1 MGLKN
6 EPTVT
11 PIAIDLACSMSLMK
25 YDAAC
30 RAVVEAHR
38 IDEVKDIRDKAIA
51 MSAYAKQAKDG
62 ELIAKATAIRKR
74 AERRLGELMDDDR
87 KAGKLAKGGGD
98 RKSDHRVAKRPGDAP
113 SLADQGIDKNLADR
127 ARKAA
132 AMPEAKFEEQVA
144 RAVKVAVAATEGD
157 AAVVREARKAQQDAK
172 LKRRIERVREFAD
185 KTMASPGTKYSV
197 G

>member
-38 IDEVKDIRDKAIA
+38 IDEVKDIRDKAVA

-62 ELIAKATAIRKR
+62 GLIAHATAIRKR
-74 AERRLGELMDDDR
+74 AERRLGELMEDDR
-87 KAGKLAKGGGD
+87 RAGKLAKGGGD
-98 RKSDHRVAKRPGDAP
+98 KKSDHRVAKKPSDAP
-113 SLADQGIDKNLADR
+113 SYG
-127 ARKAA
+127 AR
-132 AMPEAKFEEQVA
+132 PAKIA
-144 RAVKVAVAATEGD
+144 
-157 AAVVREARKAQQDAK
+157 
-172 LKRRIERVREFAD
+172 
-185 KTMASPGTKYSV
+185 
-197 G
+197 